1 MNLSISP
8 RGIVLVIVASTI
20 MAISSLMMRYA
31 IGKIGGFG
39 GELGQ
44 LPADILKIL
53 MEPVFLLGV
62 FLYGAGTL
70 MWMAVISDEP
80 ISIGY
85 PILISTSFIVVAFG
99 AAYFFNEPLT
109 NVKLL
114 GMVVITVGVIIA
126 SFG

>member
-1 MNLSISP
+1 MSLSISP
-8 RGIVLVIVASTI
+8 RGIVLVIVASVI
-20 MAISSLMMRYA
+20 MAVSSLMLRYA

-44 LPADILKIL
+44 LPADILKL
-53 MEPVFLLGV
+53 LLEPVFVIGV
-62 FLYGAGTL
+62 FLYGGGTL
-70 MWMAVISDEP
+70 LWMKVISDEP
-80 ISIGY
+80 ISVGY

-109 NVKLL
+109 TIKIL
-114 GMVVITVGVIIA
+114 GMVVITIGVIIA